1 MPMVGRKRGGAPGT
15 CGLFSRKSS
24 GGAAGICGWVSRVSP
39 GGGAGSYEVAGGSSA
54 GCDCGVDT
62 VDPSNADFQG
72 KIAAGKHRPAMIMLL
87 SAACA
92 GNGVA
97 LLPAPLRR
105 SVVRGEG
112 IRWNCLA
119 FRWHARSMDA
129 TGVATRRNLT
139 IFSRIEKPSRRELM
153 VKRL

>member
-1 MPMVGRKRGGAPGT
+1 M
-15 CGLFSRKSS
+15 
-24 GGAAGICGWVSRVSP
+24 SRVRRSCVVMMAAIP
-39 GGGAGSYEVAGGSSA
+39 AVRRVAARSCARLAPAAVNGGSSA

-105 SVVRGEG
+105 SVVRCEG